1 MELLMI
7 VLNKEEYL
15 EELLTLLVDA
25 GVSGATVLDSEGL
38 GHFLAFQVPIFAGLR
53 EFMGQQKSANR
64 TILAI
69 LENENMFAR
78 IEMMLAEEKI
88 DFKEPGVGILTT
100 MPVNRLIQPDR
111 E

>member
-1 MELLMI
+1 MELLVI

-15 EELLTLLVDA
+15 ERILTLLVDA

-38 GHFLAFQVPIFAGLR
+38 GHFLAFQVSIFAGLR

-69 LENENMFAR
+69 LEDQQIFYR
-78 IEMMLAEEKI
+78 INDMLKEEKI
-88 DFKEPGVGILTT
+88 DFKQPGIGILATL
-100 MPVNRLIQPDR
+100 PVNRVIKP
-111 E
+111 